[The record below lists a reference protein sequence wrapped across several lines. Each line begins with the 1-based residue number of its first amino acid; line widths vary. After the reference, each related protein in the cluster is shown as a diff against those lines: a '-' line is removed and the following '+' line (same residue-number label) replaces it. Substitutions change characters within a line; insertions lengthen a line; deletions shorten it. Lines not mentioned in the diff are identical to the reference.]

1 MLLDLSQCMKS
12 DFGAE
17 SGIFWAIFPRLMC
30 LAVHNRS
37 EAEHRDQ
44 LSSQVLSA

>member
-1 MLLDLSQCMKS
+1 MKI

-17 SGIFWAIFPRLMC
+17 LDIFGAIFPRLMC
-30 LAVHNRS
+30 LTAHNRS
-37 EAEHRDQ
+37 EAEHRDR